1 MLGARFAARAVT
13 SESMEVSR
21 YVNLTYAIGFIL
33 TVLVFDKAITAIW
46 EGFERLPNVGIVGN
60 TITLTNVIAVV
71 LAALLVMY
79 LYRRED
85 YRSFLSEVMLELKK
99 VTWPTWDET
108 KRGTLVVIVFTF
120 VLSMFLWGSDTFWK
134 YLTDLLLLP
143 PGT

>member
-1 MLGARFAARAVT
+1 
-13 SESMEVSR
+13 MEVSR

-33 TVLVFDKAITAIW
+33 GVIVFDKMVTAIW
-46 EGFERLPNVGIVGN
+46 EGFERLPNVGIIGN
-60 TITLTNVIAVV
+60 TVTLTNVIAVV
-71 LAALLVMY
+71 IAAGLIVY

-85 YRSFLSEVMLELKK
+85 YRTYLSEVILELKK

-108 KRGTLVVIVFTF
+108 KRGTLVVIIFTF
-120 VLSMFLWGSDTFWK
+120 VLSMFLWGSDMFWK